1 MPVAA
6 ARSIVLTAS
15 ERHRLKKAAYGHKT
29 AYQTRQRATVV
40 LHAARGRANARIAR
54 ETGLHVDTVRTW
66 RGRFAHGGLSALAD
80 RKRSGRPARFTPV
93 QVAEAK
99 ALACQLPAETGV
111 PLARWSCPELAAE
124 LTARGIT
131 DSISASTVR
140 RWLRQDALKPWQH
153 RSWIFIRDPDFRI
166 KAARVMDLYAR
177 TWQGEA
183 LGEDEYV
190 ISADEKTSIQA
201 RCRCHP
207 TLAPGQAQAMRVN
220 HEYQRG
226 GALAYLAAYDVHRA
240 RVLGRCEATT
250 GIVPFMNLVT
260 QVMTTEPYASAKRV
274 FWIVDNGSSHRG
286 KKAIDRLTAAFP
298 NAVMV
303 HTPVHASWTNQIEI
317 FFSVVQ
323 RKVLAPNDFTNLDQ
337 VQDRLRAFEDR
348 YNATAQPFQWKFT
361 TSDLDDLLARLDR
374 HTADHPEESSA
385 APPPDQPPKDFE
397 RRPLSVHHAQ
407 RSSHRAAPSGPVL
420 RADRRVRRTAAGA
433 SARHPARKRLTA
445 VRGRGR
451 PARRDSIGM
460 RQRKGT

>member
-29 AYQTRQRATVV
+29 EYQTRQRATVV
-40 LHAARGRANARIAR
+40 LHAARGRSNTRIAR
-54 ETGLHVDTVRTW
+54 ETGLHIDTVRTW
-66 RGRFAHGGLSALAD
+66 RGRFAHGRLPALAD

-124 LTARGIT
+124 LTARGVT
-131 DSISASTVR
+131 DSVSASTVR
-140 RWLRQDALKPWQH
+140 RWLRQDTLKPWQY
-153 RSWIFIRDPDFRI
+153 RSWIFIRDPDFRT
-166 KAARVMDLYAR
+166 KAQRVLDLYAR
-177 TWQGEA
+177 TFDSA
-183 LGEDEYV
+183 PLGEDEYV

-207 TLAPGQAQAMRVN
+207 TLAPGRARAMRVN

-240 RVLGRCEATT
+240 RVFGRCEATT
-250 GIVPFMNLVT
+250 GIVPFMSLVT
-260 QVMTTEPYASAKRV
+260 QVMTTEPYASARRV

-286 KKAIDRLTAAFP
+286 KKAIDRLTKAFP

-323 RKVLAPNDFTNLDQ
+323 RKVVAPNDFTNLDQ
-337 VQDRLRAFEDR
+337 AQDRLRAFEDR

-361 TSDLDDLLARLDR
+361 TSDLDDLLARLER

-385 APPPDQPPKDFE
+385 AP
-397 RRPLSVHHAQ
+397 A
-407 RSSHRAAPSGPVL
+407 
-420 RADRRVRRTAAGA
+420 T
-433 SARHPARKRLTA
+433 
-445 VRGRGR
+445 
-451 PARRDSIGM
+451 
-460 RQRKGT
+460 